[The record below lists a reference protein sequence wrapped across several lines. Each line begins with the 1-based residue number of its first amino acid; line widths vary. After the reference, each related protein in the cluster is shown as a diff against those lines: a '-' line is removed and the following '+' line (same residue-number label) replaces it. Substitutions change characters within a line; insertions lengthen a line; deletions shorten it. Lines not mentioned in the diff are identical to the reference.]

1 VPYRGAGPGLS
12 DLVAGTVQMMTP
24 NVTGQVLGFHRAGN
38 VRILAVCAPV
48 PLKTAPDIPA
58 AVATLPGLIVQL
70 TCGVLA
76 PAGTPQSIVAQISE
90 ATAQIIKDP
99 EFGRVMESAG
109 LEARADAS
117 PAAAQAYLASERER
131 LVPIIK
137 AAGLQPV

>member
-1 VPYRGAGPGLS
+1 
-12 DLVAGTVQMMTP
+12 
-24 NVTGQVLGFHRAGN
+24 
-38 VRILAVCAPV
+38 
-48 PLKTAPDIPA
+48 LKTAPDIPA

-76 PAGTPQSIVAQISE
+76 PAGTPQSIVAQISG

-109 LEARADAS
+109 LEARTDAS